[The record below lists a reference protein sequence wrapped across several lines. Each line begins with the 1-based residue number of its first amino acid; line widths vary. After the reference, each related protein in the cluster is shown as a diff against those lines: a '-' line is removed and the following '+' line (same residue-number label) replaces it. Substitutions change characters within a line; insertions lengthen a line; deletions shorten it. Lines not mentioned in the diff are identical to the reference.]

1 MVRLL
6 LIMPGLAAA
15 FLLCAPAASAD
26 AAPQAP
32 VSAALQGIDA
42 ARAAFTRGD
51 FVEAIAAARL
61 LGTAQGA
68 ALAAR
73 AGLAQGDF
81 IASPSTR
88 RSVFQQAEMDARLA
102 IARDPQNPEG
112 HLYLALALGFLGRM
126 DGTLAAHFA
135 GYAEE
140 ARQHIDRALALA
152 PQSAWAHAL
161 SGGWNLEIVRDGGML
176 GETLYGASL
185 DKGVAAYRRA
195 LELEGDNTAI
205 AYQYALQLLA
215 LGGAPRRAEALRE
228 LASALKPQPEDAA
241 AEDAVELL
249 ARRRAQRLKLALD
262 THDDVALKDI
272 LRTQL
277 GEPSSDR
284 APGLRT
290 GGVSRPA
297 TGSPR

>member
-1 MVRLL
+1 MVRMP
-6 LIMPGLAAA
+6 LIMFSLAAA

-32 VSAALQGIDA
+32 VSDVLQGIDA

-81 IASPSTR
+81 ISSPSMR

-102 IARDPQNPEG
+102 ITRDPQNPEG

-195 LELEGDNTAI
+195 LELESGNTAI

-215 LGGAPRRAEALRE
+215 LGGAPHRAEALRE
-228 LASALKPQPEDAA
+228 LANALEPKP
-241 AEDAVELL
+241 EDAVEVL

-284 APGLRT
+284 VPGLRT
-290 GGVSRPA
+290 GGVSAPA